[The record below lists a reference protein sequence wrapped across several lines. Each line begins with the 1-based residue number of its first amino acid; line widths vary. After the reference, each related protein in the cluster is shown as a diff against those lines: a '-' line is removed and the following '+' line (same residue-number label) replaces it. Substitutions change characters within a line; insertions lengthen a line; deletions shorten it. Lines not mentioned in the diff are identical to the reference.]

1 MKIYH
6 HLLDNN
12 KRFFIIFYF
21 LITIYYFFNC
31 FLLNDYEILFMDE
44 RLIVDD
50 IYNVWLLDDTFNRFT
65 NIDNSILKN
74 LLILL
79 TEFSYGGDLRYGRLW
94 SNIFTLI
101 VGPLTYIS
109 DHVVISGVRILN
121 LAILNLSFYL
131 LSKSFIEK
139 KYFWISLVA
148 FYSLPGVEFLILIPK
163 PDVFALLSTALG
175 LFYFQKDKIFL
186 SIFFLSVATFL
197 KFNFLIILVFFLLH
211 FFLRAQNKIN
221 FTLKTTFLAYLSL
234 LVVNP
239 ILLVP
244 PIKFLNLQLPN
255 FYQKY
260 FEWILSQGSYG
271 QQQLISI
278 DFFKNWL
285 KTISNF
291 YLLPTSINFIIF
303 MIFILFLISLTNKIY
318 KSEDV
323 TPKLFLII
331 FYFYMFFYLFF
342 IERQF
347 IWYITVP
354 ILFLTITVFRNN
366 IDMKRKLDKIF
377 SFNLILFLILGNL
390 SNIQNHYENK
400 SFQANY
406 KLGYQEIDNKDSA
419 INLVNEIVKQIEII
433 YMEEVSK
440 DKNIVYW
447 NPNLFIP
454 RNKVTYS
461 SHFEVREYWGSENL
475 EKILIEADF
484 YVTNTDLYLDNV
496 NKIKI
501 NNFYIFFD

>member
-12 KRFFIIFYF
+12 KRIFIIFYF

-50 IYNVWLLDDTFNRFT
+50 IYNVWLLDDTFNRFA
-65 NIDNSILKN
+65 NIENSILKN
-74 LLILL
+74 LLILI

-101 VGPLTYIS
+101 VGPLTFIS
-109 DHVVISGVRILN
+109 DHVVISVVRLLN

-131 LSKSFIEK
+131 FSKSFIEK
-139 KYFWISLVA
+139 KYFWMSMVA
-148 FYSLPGVEFLILIPK
+148 LYSLPGVEFLILIPK
-163 PDVFALLSTALG
+163 PDVLALLSTAVG

-197 KFNFLIILVFFLLH
+197 KINFFIILIIFLLY
-211 FFLRAQNKIN
+211 FFLRTENKKN
-221 FTLKTTFLAYLSL
+221 FSLKTTFLVYLSL
-234 LVVNP
+234 IFVNP

-244 PIKFLNLQLPN
+244 PIKFLDLQLPN

-260 FEWILSQGSYG
+260 FEWIFSQGSYG
-271 QQQLISI
+271 QQQLFSI

-291 YLLPTSINFIIF
+291 YLLPTGIDFIIF
-303 MIFILFLISLTNKIY
+303 MIFILFLTSFTNKIY
-318 KSEDV
+318 KGEDV
-323 TPKLFLII
+323 ILKLFLMI
-331 FYFYMFFYLFF
+331 FYFYMFFYMFF

-347 IWYITVP
+347 IWYLTVP
-354 ILFLTITVFRNN
+354 VLFLTITVFRD

-390 SNIQNHYENK
+390 SNIQVHYESK

-406 KLGYQEIDNKDSA
+406 KLGYQQIDNKDSA

-433 YMEEVSK
+433 YSEEDSK

-475 EKILIEADF
+475 EKILNEADF

-501 NNFYIFFD
+501 NNFYIFFY